1 MDADF
6 SHNPKDLVRIHEKLN
21 DFDLVVGSRYV
32 EGINVVNWPLSRII
46 LSYFASIYSRLI
58 TGMPIKDPTAG
69 FVCYKR
75 TVLETLNLDKIKF
88 IGYAFHISCESI

>member
-1 MDADF
+1 MWALKNNYNLIFEMDADF

-46 LSYFASIYSRLI
+46 LSYFLRQ
-58 TGMPIKDPTAG
+58 
-69 FVCYKR
+69 
-75 TVLETLNLDKIKF
+75 F
-88 IGYAFHISCESI
+88 IHDL